1 MTSPKDDLDN
11 FINRECDVA
20 GNQHRKFLLKKIE
33 RTSKTDPDVSKLLT
47 EYKELLVNQLK
58 KQDDYYK
65 FRHECYLV
73 HNDSSK
79 EIKNRMI
86 LVLRAMAEELET
98 NGMCFEIFC
107 KLPPLPIFSGPNNI
121 ESYFSNIEISLV
133 AGPLGG

>member
-1 MTSPKDDLDN
+1 MKPSKNDLDN
-11 FINRECDVA
+11 FINREYDVA

-33 RTSKTDPDVSKLLT
+33 ETSKTDPDTCKFLT
-47 EYKELLVNQLK
+47 EYKELLIRELK
-58 KQDDYYK
+58 KQDDYHK

-86 LVLRAMAEELET
+86 LALRAMAEELET

-107 KLPPLPIFSGPNNI
+107 KLPPLPIFSGQNNI
-121 ESYFSNIEISLV
+121 ESYFSSIEISLV